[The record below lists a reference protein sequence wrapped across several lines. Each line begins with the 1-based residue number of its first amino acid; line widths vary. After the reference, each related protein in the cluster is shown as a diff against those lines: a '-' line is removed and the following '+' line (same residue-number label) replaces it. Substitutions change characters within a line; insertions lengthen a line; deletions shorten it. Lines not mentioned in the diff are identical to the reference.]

1 MSTFKAMGAGC
12 PSSLLRGM
20 AFQRAIVFSDIIS
33 KQMVQDRALHRD
45 QSCDGLNVDLR
56 LSR

>member
-1 MSTFKAMGAGC
+1 MSTFKVIGVGC

-33 KQMVQDRALHRD
+33 RQMVQDRALH
-45 QSCDGLNVDLR
+45 QSCDGLNVDVR